1 MSDIELTRELLM
13 PYQGLDGREGL
24 CHVRVY
30 EALGRLPVVIV
41 GGLDDNPGTAIA
53 LVIETVAAAVQR
65 RLFADGR
72 QFHLIEHYRDPIEGL
87 QTSRY
92 ALVRFGGRS
101 VVGGAGAWDGAGVR
115 ESAEVREGAGVEGDF
130 RDPRWEPI
138 DDIEELLGCQV
149 AVWWPGRYTARAV
162 AGRLPSVHRP
172 ALQRAGWS
180 DAA

>member
-13 PYQGLDGREGL
+13 AYHGIDGREGL

-30 EALGRLPVVIV
+30 EELGRLPVVIV

-53 LVIETVAAAVQR
+53 LVIETVAATVQR

-72 QFHLIEHYRDPIEGL
+72 QFHLVEHYRDVIEGL
-87 QTSRY
+87 QRSMY

-101 VVGGAGAWDGAGVR
+101 VVGAVGVWDD
-115 ESAEVREGAGVEGDF
+115 AGVEADF

-138 DDIEELLGCQV
+138 DDIEQLLGCEV

-162 AGRLPSVHRP
+162 AGRLRSAPDVQRP
-172 ALQRAGWS
+172 ALQHNVS
-180 DAA
+180 FVC

>member
-13 PYQGLDGREGL
+13 PYQGFDECEGL

-30 EALGRLPVVIV
+30 EALGRLPVVIA

-53 LVIETVAAAVQR
+53 LVIETVAAAVQY

-72 QFHLIEHYRDPIEGL
+72 QFHLIEHYRDPIDGP

-101 VVGGAGAWDGAGVR
+101 VLKDVGVWDGAGV
-115 ESAEVREGAGVEGDF
+115 EGAF

-149 AVWWPGRYTARAV
+149 AVWWPGCYTSRAV
-162 AGRLPSVHRP
+162 AGRLRNVPNVSRL
-172 ALQRAGWS
+172 ALQRDGLSEVA
-180 DAA
+180 

>member
-30 EALGRLPVVIV
+30 EELGRLPVVIV

-72 QFHLIEHYRDPIEGL
+72 QFHLIEHYRDPIDGL
-87 QTSRY
+87 RTSRY
-92 ALVRFGGRS
+92 ALVRFRGRS
-101 VVGGAGAWDGAGVR
+101 VVEGVGVWD
-115 ESAEVREGAGVEGDF
+115 GAGVEGDF

-138 DDIEELLGCQV
+138 DDIEELLGCEV

-162 AGRLPSVHRP
+162 AGHLRNVPNVSRL
-172 ALQRAGWS
+172 ALQRSGLGEVA
-180 DAA
+180 

>member
-13 PYQGLDGREGL
+13 PYQGLDGSEGL

-30 EALGRLPVVIV
+30 EELGRLPVVIV
-41 GGLDDNPGTAIA
+41 GGPDDNPGTAIA

-72 QFHLIEHYRDPIEGL
+72 QFHLIEHYRDVIEGL

-101 VVGGAGAWDGAGVR
+101 VVGGVKVWDGAGVR
-115 ESAEVREGAGVEGDF
+115 GERRVEGGVEGDF

-162 AGRLPSVHRP
+162 AGRLLSVHRP
-172 ALQRAGWS
+172 ALQRAGWGEV
-180 DAA
+180 A

>member
-13 PYQGLDGREGL
+13 AYQGLDGCEGL

-30 EALGRLPVVIV
+30 EQPGRLAVVIV

-72 QFHLIEHYRDPIEGL
+72 EFRLIEHYRDAIDGSR
-87 QTSRY
+87 TSTY
-92 ALVRFGGRS
+92 ALVRFGHCS
-101 VVGGAGAWDGAGVR
+101 VLEGAG
-115 ESAEVREGAGVEGDF
+115 VREGAGVECPGVEGAF

-138 DDIEELLGCQV
+138 DDIEQLLGCEV

-162 AGRLPSVHRP
+162 AGARGEQLRRKMAGGAGGH
-172 ALQRAGWS
+172 LQHAVS
-180 DAA
+180 FVC

>member
-13 PYQGLDGREGL
+13 PYQGLDGCEGL

-30 EALGRLPVVIV
+30 EEFGRLPVVIA

-72 QFHLIEHYRDPIEGL
+72 QFHLIEHYRDVIEGL

-92 ALVRFGGRS
+92 ALVRFGH
-101 VVGGAGAWDGAGVR
+101 D
-115 ESAEVREGAGVEGDF
+115 EHF

-149 AVWWPGRYTARAV
+149 EVWWPGRYTARAV
-162 AGRLPSVHRP
+162 AGRLRNVPNVSRL
-172 ALQRAGWS
+172 ALQRSGFGEVA
-180 DAA
+180 

>member
-13 PYQGLDGREGL
+13 PYQGLDAHEGL

-30 EALGRLPVVIV
+30 EEFGRLPVVIV

-72 QFHLIEHYRDPIEGL
+72 QFHLVEHYRDTIEGL
-87 QTSRY
+87 QTSMY

-101 VVGGAGAWDGAGVR
+101 VVGTVGVWD
-115 ESAEVREGAGVEGDF
+115 GAGVEGDF

-138 DDIEELLGCQV
+138 DDIEELLGCEV
-149 AVWWPGRYTARAV
+149 AVWWPGRYTSRAV
-162 AGRLPSVHRP
+162 AGRLRTVPNVSADRRDLWRAATP
-172 ALQRAGWS
+172 AF
-180 DAA
+180 

>member
-13 PYQGLDGREGL
+13 PYQGLDGCEGL

-30 EALGRLPVVIV
+30 EALGRVPVVIV

-72 QFHLIEHYRDPIEGL
+72 QFHLVEHYRDVIEGL

-101 VVGGAGAWDGAGVR
+101 VVEGAGAWDGAGV
-115 ESAEVREGAGVEGDF
+115 EG
-130 RDPRWEPI
+130 
-138 DDIEELLGCQV
+138 
-149 AVWWPGRYTARAV
+149 
-162 AGRLPSVHRP
+162 
-172 ALQRAGWS
+172 
-180 DAA
+180 

>member
-1 MSDIELTRELLM
+1 M
-13 PYQGLDGREGL
+13 PYQGLDGCEGL

-30 EALGRLPVVIV
+30 EELGRLAVVIV
-41 GGLDDNPGTAIA
+41 GGLEDNPGTAIA
-53 LVIETVAAAVQR
+53 LVIETVAATVQR

-72 QFHLIEHYRDPIEGL
+72 QFHLIEHYRDAINGL

-101 VVGGAGAWDGAGVR
+101 VVGGAGVWDGAGV
-115 ESAEVREGAGVEGDF
+115 EGAF

-149 AVWWPGRYTARAV
+149 AVWWPGRYTSRAV
-162 AGRLPSVHRP
+162 AGHLLNAPNAPQLAS
-172 ALQRAGWS
+172 QRAGLGEV
-180 DAA
+180 A

>member
-30 EALGRLPVVIV
+30 EEFGRLPVVIV

-72 QFHLIEHYRDPIEGL
+72 QFHLVEHYRDVIEGL
-87 QTSRY
+87 RTSRY
-92 ALVRFGGRS
+92 ALVRFRGRS
-101 VVGGAGAWDGAGVR
+101 VVGTVGVWDGAGV
-115 ESAEVREGAGVEGDF
+115 EGARQRAVEGDF

-138 DDIEELLGCQV
+138 DDIEELLGCEV

-162 AGRLPSVHRP
+162 AGHLRNVPNVSRL
-172 ALQRAGWS
+172 ALQRSGLGEVA
-180 DAA
+180 

>member
-30 EALGRLPVVIV
+30 EAFGRLPVVIA

-53 LVIETVAAAVQR
+53 LVIETVAAAVAR

-72 QFHLIEHYRDPIEGL
+72 QFHLIEHYRDVIEGL

-101 VVGGAGAWDGAGVR
+101 VVAAVEAWDGAGV
-115 ESAEVREGAGVEGDF
+115 EGAF

-138 DDIEELLGCQV
+138 DDIEELLGCEV

-162 AGRLPSVHRP
+162 AGHLRSMHQS
-172 ALQRAGWS
+172 ALQRDGLSEVA
-180 DAA
+180 